1 MNTATKILSALASML
16 TLAVLACPV
25 LCNAGPLS
33 GVIHK
38 VGPGRP
44 DNAARATGLSLAAVR
59 TNFGLAQHE
68 HPQPLDTPRQA
79 IVNLHEAQ
87 VRPVAEDAA
96 EAGLHNPRGLH
107 WQDGSAPISPT
118 LVSLARNYHRE
129 GLPVVRLW
137 RADRN
142 MVSIGLNPHGVPGIY
157 FTQKMGR

>member
-16 TLAVLACPV
+16 NLAALACPV
-25 LCNAGPLS
+25 LCSAGPLS
-33 GVIHK
+33 GVVHK
-38 VGPGRP
+38 IGPGRA
-44 DNAARATGLSLAAVR
+44 DNAARATGLSLAALR
-59 TNFGLAQHE
+59 TNFGLAP
-68 HPQPLDTPRQA
+68 HPLPLDTPRQA

-87 VRPVAEDAA
+87 GRPVTEDAA

-137 RADRN
+137 QADRN